1 MTKNTK
7 IALLLGAAVIIGG
20 STLAYA
26 HMDGPM
32 PPDGP
37 MQGLLHR
44 GKLSE
49 RLLAE
54 FDGNKDGKIT
64 RAEFNNVI
72 GTRFAAAAHGGPGM
86 NEDAFIAIHQG
97 DFQNHTG
104 EMFRRIDW
112 NGDGRLTL
120 EEFTAP
126 QRAHF
131 QMMDHDGTGT
141 VTCNPVMHADF
152 RPGAPPPDGPPPGGD
167 EHGGGRGFHA
177 GWHGGGHGPGGFGGN
192 GRGFGGRGFGGHG
205 GGFGRARF
213 CSDSDISRDGK
224 VTRAEFDSTMSKNFQ
239 SATGGAAYMTLAQ
252 FTADQA
258 VHYRDMNDKMFK
270 RLDKDGDG
278 KLTLA
283 EFAAPPLKMF
293 ARLDRNND
301 GTITADEMK
310 PRFHDRGG
318 RGHGRGG
325 DHGGDRP
332 PPGGEE

>member
-7 IALLLGAAVIIGG
+7 IALLLGAAVIVGG

-54 FDGNKDGKIT
+54 FDANKDGKIT
-64 RAEFNNVI
+64 RAEFNNVL
-72 GTRFAAAAHGGPGM
+72 GARFAAATHHASGM
-86 NEDAFIAIHQG
+86 TEDQFVAIHQD
-97 DFQNHTG
+97 DFQRHTA
-104 EMFRRIDW
+104 EMFRRVDW
-112 NGDGRLTL
+112 NGDGRLSL
-120 EEFTAP
+120 DEFAAP

-141 VTCNPVMHADF
+141 VSCSPVMHADF
-152 RPGAPPPDGPPPGGD
+152 RPGPPPPPDAPPPGS
-167 EHGGGRGFHA
+167 EHGGWRGHAGGAHA
-177 GWHGGGHGPGGFGGN
+177 GWHGGG
-192 GRGFGGRGFGGHG
+192 GFGGR

-213 CSDSDISRDGK
+213 CGDSDISRDGN
-224 VTRAEFDSTMSKNFQ
+224 VTRAEFDSIMNKHFQ
-239 SATGGAAYMTLAQ
+239 TASGGAPFMTLAA

-258 VHYRDMNDKMFK
+258 VRYRDMNDKMFK

-301 GTITADEMK
+301 GVIMADEMK
-310 PRFHDRGG
+310 PRFHGHDRGG
-318 RGHGRGG
+318 WGHGRGG
-325 DHGGDRP
+325 DHGGDRGGDRP